1 MIPFSDEELYEPV
14 LESLKVVMPMLER
27 DGYNVALDLNFIL
40 IS

>member
-27 DGYNVALDLNFIL
+27 DGRSKNHKINIIL
-40 IS
+40 Y